1 MKGIKLPDRHPLT
14 WMTDLLIGKV
24 CSKDQKAF
32 LICGAWSLWA
42 GEMDAHMARNSGG
55 VKAAV
60 WYVAGMVVELLC
72 MKVESNSQRAT
83 SRTRWKA
90 PE

>member
-1 MKGIKLPDRHPLT
+1 MDDRFANWEGLLKGSESFL
-14 WMTDLLIGKV
+14 DLWCLVSLGGRNGRTHGK
-24 CSKDQKAF
+24 KQ
-32 LICGAWSLWA
+32 W
-42 GEMDAHMARNSGG
+42 G

-60 WYVAGMVVELLC
+60 WYVAGMVEELLC

>member
-55 VKAAV
+55 GEGSCLVCRRDGGGAPLHESRVKFT
-60 WYVAGMVVELLC
+60 
-72 MKVESNSQRAT
+72 KSNI
-83 SRTRWKA
+83 
-90 PE
+90 